1 MDEIKAPLFR
11 DERQRRVIDVL
22 HVIAHTP
29 PLFRLANARELGVGT
44 DEYLEARRELEL
56 RGFVSCA
63 GEVTMEGR
71 RYLRD

>member
-1 MDEIKAPLFR
+1 MQYDRLNR
-11 DERQRRVIDVL
+11 RQSNVL

-71 RYLRD
+71 RHLRD